1 MDDRGGHQAAFLD
14 RDGTIIIDRIYLNDP
29 AGVELLPD
37 AALAIRRLSREGIPS
52 IVVTNQSG
60 IARGKISLAQYGA
73 VHARMIEL
81 LAAEGAEVLDTFSCP
96 HAPEV
101 TGPCECRKPATGLFE
116 RAAAL
121 YRLDLTRCLYIG
133 DKSRDVVGGRDLG
146 GRAML
151 VVSPMT
157 PPEDLAWAE
166 SVGVPHASSLH
177 SAVDRLLAVAS

>member
-29 AGVELLPD
+29 AGVQLLPD
-37 AALAIRRLSREGIPS
+37 AALAIRRLWREGIPS

-73 VHARMIEL
+73 VHARMTEL
-81 LAAEGAEVLDTFSCP
+81 LAAEGAQLLDTFSCP

-101 TGPCECRKPATGLFE
+101 TGPCDCRKPATGLYE

-121 YRLDLTRCLYIG
+121 YRLDLARCLYVG
-133 DKSRDVVGGRDLG
+133 DKYRDVVGGRDFG
-146 GRAML
+146 GRAVL
-151 VVSPMT
+151 VVSPQT
-157 PPEDLAWAE
+157 PAEDLAWADAE
-166 SVGVPHASSLH
+166 GVPHATSLLG
-177 SAVDRLLAVAS
+177 AVDRLLAAAP